1 MNTSS
6 AEFLAF
12 GVLAAI
18 LYNLARSVWWRQAI
32 LLVANLCFLATF
44 ALGVETYLPFVAFL
58 AAGYA
63 AVMLMR
69 RPEARKAYAPLL
81 GLMILLFVWLKKYTF
96 LPEQSFLHFTYTT
109 IGLSYIFFRVMH
121 LIIEVHD
128 DQIAEPVSPISYLN
142 YTLNFTTLVSGPIQR
157 YPDFAASQLAAER
170 PPLTILDLGD
180 ATDRIAIGFFKAIVV
195 AMVLSSMQR
204 QAIAALSAGDP
215 LGQRVLNGIV
225 IAAAYPL
232 YLYCN
237 FSGYTDIV
245 IGIGKLLR
253 MRIPENFDR
262 PFSSDNFMNFW
273 SRWHITLSQW
283 LKRYVYNPLLMS
295 LMRRYQSP
303 AIQPFFVV
311 FALFVTFFL
320 VGIWHGRT
328 SVFVFFGLLQGGG
341 VAVNQLYQILIQK
354 KMGRKQFKAL
364 SNNSLYCTITRGM
377 TFTFFAFSLFWFW
390 SNWAQMHTFVSAL
403 GTGGVLAVW
412 AAILVSST
420 LILAAYEAL
429 RAWALSF
436 QMADGPV
443 LVSRYA
449 RTLVVTAAAVV
460 TIAVVSLLNAPAPD
474 IVYKSF

>member
-6 AEFLAF
+6 AEFLGF
-12 GVLAAI
+12 GVAAAI
-18 LYNLARSVWWRQAI
+18 LYNLARPVWWRQAI
-32 LLVANLCFLATF
+32 LLIANLCFLATF
-44 ALGVETYLPFVAFL
+44 ALGFRTYLPFAGFL
-58 AAGYA
+58 LVGYLG
-63 AVMLMR
+63 VRLMR
-69 RPEARKAYAPLL
+69 SPGSRKLYAPLL
-81 GLMILLFVWLKKYTF
+81 AQMILYFIWLKKYTF
-96 LPEQSFLHFTYTT
+96 LPEASFLHFVYTT

-128 DQIAEPVSPISYLN
+128 DQIAEPIDPISYLN

-157 YPDFAASQLAAER
+157 YPDFAATQLAPVR
-170 PPLTILDLGD
+170 PPLNILIVGE
-180 ATDRIAIGFFKAIVV
+180 AFDRIAVGFFKAIVL
-195 AMVLSSMQR
+195 ALILSSLQEH
-204 QAIAALSAGDP
+204 AIAALSAAEPFRARILD
-215 LGQRVLNGIV
+215 GIT

-245 IGIGKLLR
+245 IGMGKLLR

-283 LKRYVYNPLLMS
+283 LKRYVYNPLLVG
-295 LMRRYQSP
+295 LMRRFPSQ
-303 AIQPFFVV
+303 ACQPFFVV
-311 FALFVTFFL
+311 FALFITFFL

-328 SVFVFFGLLQGGG
+328 SVFVVFGLLQGGG
-341 VAVNQLYQILIQK
+341 VAANQLYQIVMAR
-354 KMGRKQFKAL
+354 KMGRKQYKAL
-364 SNNSLYCTITRGM
+364 SNHPVYCTITRGL

-390 SNWAQMHTFVSAL
+390 SNWSQMRQFASAL
-403 GTGGVLAVW
+403 SARDMATVW
-412 AAILVSST
+412 ITIFVGAT
-420 LILAAYEAL
+420 LILAVYEAV
-429 RAWALSF
+429 RRWALSF
-436 QMADGPV
+436 TLEGQSF

-449 RTLVVTAAAVV
+449 RTVVVTAVAVV